1 MLGRQVRNRK
11 AVNAVPLQ
19 GMSRFIIRNRQ
30 KILLTS
36 PYPCLIE
43 KFLAPFPPRTLQNL
57 ALLLHPSPLALPP
70 MASRQ
75 VLQLGLE

>member
-11 AVNAVPLQ
+11 AVITFPLQ
-19 GMSRFIIRNRQ
+19 GMSSFIRIRQ

-57 ALLLHPSPLALPP
+57 ALLLHPSPLALSP
-70 MASRQ
+70 MASHQ
-75 VLQLGLE
+75 VLQLGVG